1 MLLPRILAPVRAT
14 LKASSTLL
22 APSKHVL
29 DALRA
34 ANASSTPIPTFTLT
48 SIRHASHQSQG
59 RANGAKDGPGK
70 RLGAKKSGGT
80 YSPFIHCTIGKQR
93 KLTPATGEYVI
104 PGNII
109 FRQRGTAWY
118 PGENCKF
125 GRDHCVFATESGYVR
140 YYRDPRKHPKRQ
152 YIGVALEKDHTLP
165 YPPDATRRRRLNMIA
180 VPIEPQVVEAGSQLL
195 VAGDGAGVES
205 NHRETPRERTR
216 RTLTMGKGY
225 AYREANW
232 QIGRAAESAN
242 VKVKEFVP
250 GDRWAAWRKS
260 NARIAA
266 NEERKKL
273 RNAGK
278 KGAKPKGKKQRQ

>member
-1 MLLPRILAPVRAT
+1 MDQESASGRRKAAVRFNPHFPFHIL
-14 LKASSTLL
+14 
-22 APSKHVL
+22 
-29 DALRA
+29 
-34 ANASSTPIPTFTLT
+34 
-48 SIRHASHQSQG
+48 HQNRKG
-59 RANGAKDGPGK
+59 
-70 RLGAKKSGGT
+70 
-80 YSPFIHCTIGKQR
+80 
-93 KLTPATGEYVI
+93 KLTPAGEYVI

-109 FRQRGTAWY
+109 FRQRGTAWF

-165 YPPDATRRRRLNMIA
+165 YPPDAPRRRRLNMVA
-180 VPIEPQVVEAGSQLL
+180 VPIAAETVVDVGEQVLAV
-195 VAGDGAGVES
+195 
-205 NHRETPRERTR
+205 RETPRERTR
-216 RTLTMGKGY
+216 RGLTMGKGY
-225 AYREANW
+225 AFREANW
-232 QIGRAAESAN
+232 QIGRAAENAG
-242 VKVKEFVP
+242 VKVDAFVP

-278 KGAKPKGKKQRQ
+278 KGAKPKAKKQRG

>member
-1 MLLPRILAPVRAT
+1 MLLPRLLAPVRACT
-14 LKASSTLL
+14 RST
-22 APSKHVL
+22 APLSRVFE
-29 DALRA
+29 ALRA
-34 ANASSTPIPTFTLT
+34 PTTVPTLALTFT
-48 SIRHASHQSQG
+48 RNASHQSQG

-70 RLGAKKSGGT
+70 RLGAKKTG
-80 YSPFIHCTIGKQR
+80 
-93 KLTPATGEYVI
+93 GEYVI

-165 YPPDATRRRRLNMIA
+165 YPPNAARRRRLNMLA
-180 VPIEPQVVEAGSQLL
+180 VPIEPETDVVVDPQLVEVEAGDVQVVEASEG
-195 VAGDGAGVES
+195 
-205 NHRETPRERTR
+205 TPREQTR
-216 RTLTMGKGY
+216 RALTIGKGY

-232 QIGRAAESAN
+232 QIGRAAERAN
-242 VKVKEFVP
+242 VQVKKFVP

-260 NARIAA
+260 NARIEA
-266 NEERKKL
+266 NAERKRL

-278 KGAKPKGKKQRQ
+278 KTAKPKQRQQRQRA